1 MFDKPVTSFKN
12 FNSSDTCSWRSL
24 GSTIILIF
32 LWFTYMIMTTLRNW
46 LSCVLSNFLL
56 FPVTSFL
63 FQGFL
68 DLRLEPWIRNMLT
81 RCLAIVPSL
90 IVAVI
95 GGSAGAGKLIIIASV
110 RYLCHWILSNFFVL
124 KYLPML
130 VLKLIFFQTIMLYKI
145 MEVSHIFVTQLHCGH
160 IYA

>member
-1 MFDKPVTSFKN
+1 MNSF
-12 FNSSDTCSWRSL
+12 F
-24 GSTIILIF
+24 
-32 LWFTYMIMTTLRNW
+32 
-46 LSCVLSNFLL
+46 
-56 FPVTSFL
+56 

-110 RYLCHWILSNFFVL
+110 RNLCLQIFSNFVTWEYACVKVNILSNKKKVNILFYIV
-124 KYLPML
+124 ML
-130 VLKLIFFQTIMLYKI
+130 EYHGSFSYNFNLIALLSLLCITALL
-145 MEVSHIFVTQLHCGH
+145 VS
-160 IYA
+160 AEMKRD

>member
-1 MFDKPVTSFKN
+1 MLV
-12 FNSSDTCSWRSL
+12 L
-24 GSTIILIF
+24 
-32 LWFTYMIMTTLRNW
+32 LWFTYIIGYFEALVIFVYF
-46 LSCVLSNFLL
+46 LVLY
-56 FPVTSFL
+56 FPMNSFF

-110 RYLCHWILSNFFVL
+110 RYHFNR
-124 KYLPML
+124 
-130 VLKLIFFQTIMLYKI
+130 IFFHLFY
-145 MEVSHIFVTQLHCGH
+145 FGLCF
-160 IYA
+160 Y

>member
-1 MFDKPVTSFKN
+1 MNSF
-12 FNSSDTCSWRSL
+12 F
-24 GSTIILIF
+24 
-32 LWFTYMIMTTLRNW
+32 
-46 LSCVLSNFLL
+46 
-56 FPVTSFL
+56 

-110 RYLCHWILSNFFVL
+110 RYHFHRFF
-124 KYLPML
+124 
-130 VLKLIFFQTIMLYKI
+130 FD
-145 MEVSHIFVTQLHCGH
+145 FVTWE
-160 IYA
+160 YAWIEVIILFKLSY